1 MSEKMTHNSCPDCG
15 ESLDYHCKENEVVVL
30 SGMMKPKDGMRR
42 FNTYNFGD
50 LYKCSK
56 CGTKSVSGFG
66 ADMKGEFM
74 VKE

>member
-1 MSEKMTHNSCPDCG
+1 
-15 ESLDYHCKENEVVVL
+15 
-30 SGMMKPKDGMRR
+30 MKPKDGMRR